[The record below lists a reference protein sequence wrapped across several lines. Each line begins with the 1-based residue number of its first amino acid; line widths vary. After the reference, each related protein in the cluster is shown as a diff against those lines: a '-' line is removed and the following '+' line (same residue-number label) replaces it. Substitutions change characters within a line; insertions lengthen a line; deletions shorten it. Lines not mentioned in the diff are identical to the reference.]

1 VDHPDSVPPLWQKIE
16 GAWLVCHS
24 WQDLAQGKVTAM
36 NSTLFLVLLIT
47 IALAGAA
54 SALARPVFRGDGL
67 IDSRRS
73 PLPPNRDTFEQSI
86 RRLY

>member
-1 VDHPDSVPPLWQKIE
+1 
-16 GAWLVCHS
+16 
-24 WQDLAQGKVTAM
+24 M
-36 NSTLFLVLLIT
+36 NSTLFLVLLIA

-54 SALARPVFRGDGL
+54 SALARPVYRGDGL